1 MTFPL
6 IDIEQHL
13 DERWVLQGEQLLDRN
28 AVSQLKELE
37 KHLWVASVDQFEI
50 ELQITP
56 SKVKAVTCECDH
68 FSSYK
73 SCEHIA
79 AGLMVLRNQIQAKKA
94 KAAAPK
100 ETKKVKSN
108 QKLTVHNILEAV
120 PQEDLLDF
128 VKYYARNNN
137 NFAIALKARFASQ
150 VPTQDKEKKFRQLI
164 ESTINA
170 ARNKSDKFTYR
181 GTQKVQKVVKEL
193 LAQVDNTIR
202 HHNLPDAALILQIL
216 LSRLG
221 PVYRKA
227 EGNPDGI
234 LDTLRTVFRR
244 LNTVLDHQPAPSLK
258 NEIWENML
266 KEAQKSSFKEFQ
278 LATPLYE
285 LLLRLAD
292 DQEKTSL
299 LLEQFQQ
306 RIGQLSIGNPE
317 RSFLLIKI
325 FQVLEKEG
333 RKPEIQQHLVNY
345 IEEPSF
351 LLFVLQHAFDQ
362 EQYQRAKFLAEKGL
376 PLINDKEVSEKID
389 EILLQTALI
398 EQDQEAIF
406 LYARRRFIQTQD
418 IRYVA
423 HMKDYSQQSWPE
435 VANDL
440 LESLKP
446 RPFTIK
452 KRDAMAHLF
461 LEKGKLEELR
471 DYIERIQSLDL
482 LQQYDRF
489 LLDLGRESLTELYE
503 KLLIQ
508 YLNNHLGRKPSQ
520 RIRIA
525 LGHLHASGFSDLA
538 EELIGKVRA
547 AFPERHS
554 LIEELEIFSP

>member
-1 MTFPL
+1 MAFPL
-6 IDIEQHL
+6 KNIEQHL

-28 AVSQLKELE
+28 AVSSLQELE
-37 KHLWVASVDQFEI
+37 KHLWVATVDQLEI
-50 ELQITP
+50 ELQISP

-68 FSSYK
+68 FSEHK
-73 SCEHIA
+73 CCEHIA
-79 AGLMVLRNQIQAKKA
+79 AGLMVLRNQLQAKKA
-94 KAAAPK
+94 KAATTRETQK
-100 ETKKVKSN
+100 EKGN

-120 PQEDLLDF
+120 SHEDLLDF
-128 VKYYARNNN
+128 VKYYARDNN

-181 GTQKVQKVVKEL
+181 GIQKVQKVVKEL
-193 LAQVDNTIR
+193 LTQVDDTIQ
-202 HHNLPDAALILQIL
+202 HQNLPDAALILQIL
-216 LSRLG
+216 LGRLG

-227 EGNPDGI
+227 EGNPSGV

-258 NEIWENML
+258 NEIWKNML
-266 KEAQKSSFKEFQ
+266 EEAQKSSFKEIQ

-285 LLLRLAD
+285 LLIRLAD

-299 LLEQFQQ
+299 LLNQFQY
-306 RIGQLSIGNPE
+306 RISHLPVGDPE
-317 RSFLLIKI
+317 RSFLLIKM

-333 RKPEIQQHLVNY
+333 RKPEIQQHLVEY

-362 EQYQRAKFLAEKGL
+362 QQYKRAKFLAEKGL
-376 PLINDKEVSEKID
+376 PLIDNKEISEKIE
-389 EILLQTALI
+389 EILLQMALK
-398 EQDQEAIF
+398 EQDQKAIF
-406 LYARRRFIQTQD
+406 HYARRRFLQTQD
-418 IRYVA
+418 IRYVV
-423 HMKDYSQQSWPE
+423 HIKEHSRKDWPD
-435 VANDL
+435 VAEEL
-440 LESLKP
+440 LELLKP

-452 KRDAMAHLF
+452 KRDAMAHLL
-461 LEKGKLEELR
+461 LEKGKLEDLR
-471 DYIERIQSLDL
+471 DYIEDIQSLDL
-482 LQQYDRF
+482 LQQYDRI
-489 LLDLGRESLTELYE
+489 LLDLGWESLSELYE

-508 YLNNHLGRKPSQ
+508 YLNTHLGRKPSQ
-520 RIRIA
+520 RIRTA
-525 LGHLHASGFSDLA
+525 LGHLHESGFSAMA
-538 EELIGKVRA
+538 EQLTEKVRA